1 MMMQAV
7 VIIYRY
13 WTALDEQ
20 DVKSTCLHHSCHRR
34 SHNSPPPITRH
45 ATIFSMIDTLEP
57 GEVPEIVNDHDPVPL
72 RNQLE
77 HRNPGAFSWVYKET
91 GPLWRVEIGRRK
103 VHASDHECTCGNH

>member
-1 MMMQAV
+1 MGRARREEKDSEPWFPIPV
-7 VIIYRY
+7 V
-13 WTALDEQ
+13 
-20 DVKSTCLHHSCHRR
+20 DVVP
-34 SHNSPPPITRH
+34 NAPPPPPITRH

>member
-1 MMMQAV
+1 MVDEAHRTQ
-7 VIIYRY
+7 YG
-13 WTALDEQ
+13 ALAARMRAGLPNACMIAFTGTPIDKK
-20 DVKSTCLHHSCHRR
+20 DRSTRE
-34 SHNSPPPITRH
+34 
-45 ATIFSMIDTLEP
+45 AFGDLEP

>member
-1 MMMQAV
+1 MAGPGQAKFK
-7 VIIYRY
+7 
-13 WTALDEQ
+13 ANLFPPFL
-20 DVKSTCLHHSCHRR
+20 SSR
-34 SHNSPPPITRH
+34 SAQFPPPPPPITRH

>member
-1 MMMQAV
+1 MDGPGRARCQV
-7 VIIYRY
+7 N
-13 WTALDEQ
+13 LFPPFLS
-20 DVKSTCLHHSCHRR
+20 STFAQF
-34 SHNSPPPITRH
+34 PPPITRH

>member
-1 MMMQAV
+1 M
-7 VIIYRY
+7 YSY
-13 WTALDEQ
+13 WPGRGRDK
-20 DVKSTCLHHSCHRR
+20 VKQPWFPR
-34 SHNSPPPITRH
+34 SRHPRATNSPPPPPITRH